1 MTLGRAGG
9 WEGCLG
15 DGRLWLRPAEEP
27 IPPKSEV
34 LLWLVEECR
43 LGPLLEYERLL
54 DDLEEEYEERELDER
69 ELEERELDE

>member
-1 MTLGRAGG
+1 M
-9 WEGCLG
+9 
-15 DGRLWLRPAEEP
+15 
-27 IPPKSEV
+27 

-43 LGPLLEYERLL
+43 LGPLL

>member
-1 MTLGRAGG
+1 M
-9 WEGCLG
+9 
-15 DGRLWLRPAEEP
+15 
-27 IPPKSEV
+27 
-34 LLWLVEECR
+34 EECR

>member
-1 MTLGRAGG
+1 M
-9 WEGCLG
+9 
-15 DGRLWLRPAEEP
+15 
-27 IPPKSEV
+27 

-54 DDLEEEYEERELDER
+54 DDLEEEYEEREALDERELDDR

>member
-1 MTLGRAGG
+1 M
-9 WEGCLG
+9 
-15 DGRLWLRPAEEP
+15 
-27 IPPKSEV
+27 

-54 DDLEEEYEERELDER
+54 DDLEEEYEERELDDR